1 MNVEIKRLGVQE
13 VNKIANKEVI
23 DMADK
28 EEWTPEK
35 VIKIQQLMQDVV
47 SLNAVIDSKD
57 GDGDTEIGDLI
68 EDTESPSAEEL
79 MIRDDRHRFLLEIMH
94 KCLSPRD
101 IKVMCM
107 RYGFDDG
114 EPKTLEEIG
123 VAFNVTRERIRQIE
137 SHALRRLK
145 GYMARNKIRSTD
157 I

>member
-13 VNKIANKEVI
+13 VNKIADKEVI

-35 VIKIQQLMQDVV
+35 VIKVQRLMQDVV
-47 SLNAVIDSKD
+47 SLNTVIDSKD

-123 VAFNVTRERIRQIE
+123 IAFNVTRERIRQIE

>member
-1 MNVEIKRLGVQE
+1 MGVQE

-28 EEWTPEK
+28 EKWTPEK
-35 VIKIQQLMQDVV
+35 VIKVQQLMQDVV
-47 SLNAVIDSKD
+47 SLNTVIDSKD

>member
-1 MNVEIKRLGVQE
+1 MAVQE

>member
-1 MNVEIKRLGVQE
+1 
-13 VNKIANKEVI
+13 
-23 DMADK
+23 MADK
-28 EEWTPEK
+28 EKWTPEK
-35 VIKIQQLMQDVV
+35 VIEMQKLMQDVI
-47 SLNAVIDSKD
+47 SLNATLDSKD

>member
-1 MNVEIKRLGVQE
+1 
-13 VNKIANKEVI
+13 
-23 DMADK
+23 MADK
-28 EEWTPEK
+28 EKWTPEK
-35 VIKIQQLMQDVV
+35 VIEVQRLMQDVV
-47 SLNAVIDSKD
+47 SLNAVIDSRD

-79 MIRDDRHRFLLEIMH
+79 MIRDDRHRFLLEVMH
-94 KCLSPRD
+94 KCLSARD

-137 SHALRRLK
+137 SHAIRRLK

>member
-1 MNVEIKRLGVQE
+1 MAVQE

-28 EEWTPEK
+28 EKWTPEK
-35 VIKIQQLMQDVV
+35 VIKVQQLMQDVV
-47 SLNAVIDSKD
+47 SLNTTIDSKD

-137 SHALRRLK
+137 SHALRKLK

>member
-1 MNVEIKRLGVQE
+1 
-13 VNKIANKEVI
+13 
-23 DMADK
+23 MADK
-28 EEWTPEK
+28 EKWTPEK
-35 VIKIQQLMQDVV
+35 VIEIQRIMQDVV

-137 SHALRRLK
+137 SHAIRKLK
-145 GYMARNKIRSTD
+145 GYMTRNKIRSTD

>member
-1 MNVEIKRLGVQE
+1 
-13 VNKIANKEVI
+13 
-23 DMADK
+23 MADK
-28 EEWTPEK
+28 EKWTPEK
-35 VIKIQQLMQDVV
+35 VIKVQQLMQDVV
-47 SLNAVIDSKD
+47 SLNTMIDSKD

>member
-1 MNVEIKRLGVQE
+1 MEIKRLGVQE

-28 EEWTPEK
+28 EKWTPEK
-35 VIKIQQLMQDVV
+35 VIKVQQLMQDVV
-47 SLNAVIDSKD
+47 SLNTMIDSKD

>member
-1 MNVEIKRLGVQE
+1 MAVQE

-57 GDGDTEIGDLI
+57 GDGDTEMGDLI

-123 VAFNVTRERIRQIE
+123 IAFNVTRERIRQIE

>member
-1 MNVEIKRLGVQE
+1 MAVQE

-28 EEWTPEK
+28 EKWTPEK
-35 VIKIQQLMQDVV
+35 VIEIQQLMQDVI
-47 SLNAVIDSKD
+47 SLNATIDSKE
-57 GDGDTEIGDLI
+57 GEGETEIGDLI

-79 MIRDDRHRFLLEIMH
+79 MIKDDRHSFLLEVMY
-94 KCLSPRD
+94 KCLSPRE

-107 RYGFDDG
+107 RYGFYNG

-123 VAFNVTRERIRQIE
+123 IAFNVTRERIRQIE
-137 SHALRRLK
+137 NHALRRLK
-145 GYMARNKIRSTD
+145 GYMIRNGIRSTD

>member
-1 MNVEIKRLGVQE
+1 
-13 VNKIANKEVI
+13 
-23 DMADK
+23 MADK
-28 EEWTPEK
+28 EKWTPEK

-47 SLNAVIDSKD
+47 SLNTTIDSKD

-79 MIRDDRHRFLLEIMH
+79 MIRDDRHRFLLEVMH
-94 KCLSPRD
+94 KCLSPRE

-107 RYGFDDG
+107 RYGFYDG
-114 EPKTLEEIG
+114 KPKTLEEIG
-123 VAFNVTRERIRQIE
+123 VTFNVTRERIRQIE
-137 SHALRRLK
+137 NNAIRRLK